1 MNYICKVMTE
11 KEIREK
17 RYQGVNPE
25 GFVLVTEETLEKLK
39 DFDIWKKWKH
49 NEIDL
54 IDLELEKDENV

>member
-1 MNYICKVMTE
+1 MTE

-25 GFVLVTEETLEKLK
+25 GFVLVSEEALEKLK
-39 DFDIWKKWKH
+39 DFDTWKKWKH

-54 IDLELEKDENV
+54 IDLELEKNENV